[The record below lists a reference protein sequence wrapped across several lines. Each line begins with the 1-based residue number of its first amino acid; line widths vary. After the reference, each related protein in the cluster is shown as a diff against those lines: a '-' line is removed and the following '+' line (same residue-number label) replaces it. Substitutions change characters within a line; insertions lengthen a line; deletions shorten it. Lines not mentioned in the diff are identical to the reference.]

1 MEKVK
6 AVCVDNTYWRES
18 IIEGPF
24 TIGKIYEVSVHTNS
38 EWVWVATDYDT
49 MGRYPLKMFKPL
61 DEVRNGNLDILLG

>member
-6 AVCVDNTYWRES
+6 AVCVDNTYWKDS

-24 TIGKIYEVSVHTNS
+24 TIGKIYEISVRINQG
-38 EWVWVATDYDT
+38 WVWVATDYDT

-61 DEVRNGNLDILLG
+61 DEVRNENLDILLG